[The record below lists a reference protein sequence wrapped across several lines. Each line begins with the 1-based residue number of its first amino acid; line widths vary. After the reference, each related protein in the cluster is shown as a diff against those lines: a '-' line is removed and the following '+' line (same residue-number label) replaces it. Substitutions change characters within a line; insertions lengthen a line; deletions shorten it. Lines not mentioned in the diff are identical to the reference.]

1 FELEVIFEDCAL
13 LSESSDSSDSS
24 DSRTASSTSDSSYF
38 SDTSVSN
45 YSSDD
50 GVSDDFNDASDSGNV
65 SNANDLRNSSGPSIT
80 NNPSITNDSGNTS
93 DASDSG
99 NEISPQE
106 GTSEDVISKRAIFPI
121 SLFHIASNPANSD
134 WIMWNREGNVIRYC
148 NTLKLLEALKE
159 YGHTARVE
167 STIGSAIS
175 NYNFTRHTYGRQ
187 VEADSSGKMWTV
199 ITGSNPSQDLPMPIL
214 LERARKLLL
223 RRFCTD
229 ISPVLGKRYLATGLV
244 YINNLPAHIMGTA
257 EILSIAQKHSI
268 VYGIWT
274 NPTLLTTTGAKRQVS
289 VRLITERIPSTIIGI
304 SKLSDPTE
312 ADIAKLKAQLMEIA
326 HAIQTQL
333 MSPCLPIVRDPG
345 MFQRSARDTLGLG
358 PETRRFDERTTDTPK
373 YNRGLIDGYRQG
385 FRRARLRKVK
395 NDIFQVSR
403 ESDNE
408 LDYLTSYLVSSH
420 NRNKIC

>member
-1 FELEVIFEDCAL
+1 MPPSDFELEVIFEDCAL
-13 LSESSDSSDSS
+13 LSESNDSSDSS

-175 NYNFTRHTYGRQ
+175 NYNFTRHTYGHR
-187 VEADSSGKMWTV
+187 E
-199 ITGSNPSQDLPMPIL
+199 ITGSNPSQDLQQ
-214 LERARKLLL
+214 ARKLLL
-223 RRFCTD
+223 WRFCTD